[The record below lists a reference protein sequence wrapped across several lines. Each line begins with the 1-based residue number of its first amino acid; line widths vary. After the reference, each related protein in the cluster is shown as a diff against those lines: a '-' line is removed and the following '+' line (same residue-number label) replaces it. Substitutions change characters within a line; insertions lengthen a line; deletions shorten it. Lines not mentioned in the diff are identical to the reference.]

1 MSVNKNSYAN
11 TKNPI
16 ETSSSPFTKI
26 TSSSATT
33 LLGRNVFCRFQQH
46 IKELK
51 NLTAVLVWSLLLL
64 LLSAAPHNCWEN
76 NSWTILFCIWPMSW
90 ISHNLLAINV
100 HKYNYSILSHRV
112 KKKIGW
118 FTSSP
123 LIFSFHTSQA
133 RVWLGSSIWDN
144 LSLKL
149 NPPLCTYIAFA
160 LVVKKCTYIV
170 HIVPSIHYTHIQII
184 IDLLELGKSFY
195 RKLLLVYS
203 SGCSSRYP
211 LQQFILVTRSERR
224 SLISSLFFTK

>member
-1 MSVNKNSYAN
+1 MS
-11 TKNPI
+11 
-16 ETSSSPFTKI
+16 
-26 TSSSATT
+26 
-33 LLGRNVFCRFQQH
+33 
-46 IKELK
+46 
-51 NLTAVLVWSLLLL
+51 
-64 LLSAAPHNCWEN
+64 
-76 NSWTILFCIWPMSW
+76 
-90 ISHNLLAINV
+90 INV

-112 KKKIGW
+112 KTKIGW

-123 LIFSFHTSQA
+123 LIFSFHMSQA

-160 LVVKKCTYIV
+160 LVVKKCTYLHSTHSTV
-170 HIVPSIHYTHIQII
+170 YTHIQII